1 MTLNELIQK
10 LEEVKSR
17 IGGEVEVLGINKDTF
32 VDGKIAN
39 VGYDDYCEEEYDW
52 LDDEEVNRTVQFAY
66 IKVEF

>member
-32 VDGKIAN
+32 ADGKIAN
-39 VGYDDYCEEEYDW
+39 VGYDDYSEDELDW
-52 LDDEEVNRTVQFAY
+52 QNNEDVTRTINFAY